1 MTHALHHSLCLYQV
15 ASYWNTLST
24 CIKLHRIGTLSTC
37 VYLHLI
43 ETLHLCQ
50 VTSRWDTLSTCVLHQ
65 CQVTSRWDTL
75 STCVL
80 HQCQVTSHR
89 DTPSLSQVASHKDFS
104 LCPCCIRTVSTC
116 VKLLYIGTL
125 SKPVSSCFT

>member
-1 MTHALHHSLCLYQV
+1 MTHTLHHSLCLYQV

-24 CIKLHRIGTLSTC
+24 CIKLHHIGTLSTC
-37 VYLHLI
+37 VSLHLI
-43 ETLHLCQ
+43 GTLHLCQ

-65 CQVTSRWDTL
+65 CQVTSHRD
-75 STCVL
+75 SV
-80 HQCQVTSHR
+80 CQVRSHR
-89 DTPSLSQVASHKDFS
+89 DTPNLSQVASHKDFS
-104 LCPCCIRTVSTC
+104 LCPCCIGTVSTC